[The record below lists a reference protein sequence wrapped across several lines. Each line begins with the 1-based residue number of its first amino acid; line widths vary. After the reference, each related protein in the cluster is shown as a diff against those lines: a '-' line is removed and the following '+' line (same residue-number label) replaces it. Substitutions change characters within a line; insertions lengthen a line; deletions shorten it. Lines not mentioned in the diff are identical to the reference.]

1 MFYIVGTGVGTDGSG
16 MFLER
21 DLLEIRALRQQLEV
35 SINRNDKLREQL
47 QKTLINGQANG
58 RPRGIFIY

>member
-1 MFYIVGTGVGTDGSG
+1 

-47 QKTLINGQANG
+47 QKTLMNGQANG
-58 RPRGIFIY
+58 R